1 MKRGCRLFNSIAANC
16 LLDFCVSMGLVVGGS
31 LLGGF
36 AALITHHNPTTT
48 MVTLADEL
56 KIWALVAALGG
67 TMDMLRVIDRGVFG
81 LHLLP
86 MARQLI
92 YLLAAFLGCQAG
104 YILVTWLTDGR
115 DKAL

>member
-1 MKRGCRLFNSIAANC
+1 
-16 LLDFCVSMGLVVGGS
+16 MGLVVGGS

-36 AALITHHNPTTT
+36 AALLTHHNPTTT
-48 MVTLADEL
+48 MMTLADEL

-67 TMDMLRVIDRGVFG
+67 TMDTLRFIDRAVFG

-92 YLLAAFLGCQAG
+92 YLVAAFLGCQAG
-104 YILVTWLTDGR
+104 YVLITWLTGGSE
-115 DKAL
+115 KSL